1 MSADEIELEE
11 EFARAALSRSTWGR
25 LIRYFGPYVRPMTI
39 ALSFEVMW
47 VVSMLFEPHLIKL
60 ALNGPLRAGDV
71 GGTAVLVGWL
81 LLNLLA
87 RAALTRWELRIT
99 TAVGVRVQDAIR
111 RDVFDHV
118 QRLSMRYFDRTKQ
131 GRIIAR
137 ADRDVDTLEHLIFWG
152 PVMCT
157 MMLFSLALGTV
168 WLFAVHA
175 TLALWVVAALPLV
188 WITTRVFH
196 RLGFPAYRRV
206 REASTNISAHVAE
219 SITGVRVVQ
228 AFNAEAR
235 ADAELAARGGAYRS
249 AVMRGAKIASAYIPS
264 LTVSFHGV
272 TLALLFFGAHAVLE
286 GSLQVGDLVQFV
298 LLLGFVLG
306 PIEALGGLYNECL
319 VAGAAA
325 ERIFLLL
332 DTEPEVQDLADAV
345 DPGRLRGEIEFDDV
359 SFSYD
364 PRGRD
369 GRQLEH
375 VSFRVEP
382 GETVALVGH
391 TGAGK
396 TSVINLLSRFYEA
409 QEGVV
414 RLDGIDVRR
423 IRLDVLH
430 QQTGIVLQ
438 SNFLFAGSVLEN
450 LRFVHPGLTD
460 QEAEEGFDA
469 LGCGSVLAQLADGI
483 QTEVGERGANLSE
496 GERQIV
502 CFVRALLSE
511 PTLLILDEATS
522 AVDTRTEALILGA
535 LQRLSAR
542 QTTVVIAHRLSTIK
556 HADRI
561 LVMERG
567 RIVEQGDHESLLA
580 DDGVYA
586 ALYAE
591 YGVSR

>member
-1 MSADEIELEE
+1 MSTAEIALEE
-11 EFARAALSRSTWGR
+11 EFARTALKRATWSRLFAYFKPHTRQLVLALSCEA
-25 LIRYFGPYVRPMTI
+25 I
-39 ALSFEVMW
+39 W
-47 VVSMLFEPHLIKL
+47 VVSMLLDPHLIKV
-60 ALNGPLRAGDV
+60 ALNGPLAAGDV
-71 GGTAVLVGWL
+71 GGTLVLTVWL
-81 LLNLLA
+81 LLNIIG
-87 RAALTRWELRIT
+87 RALLTRYELRLS
-99 TAVGVRVQDAIR
+99 TAIGVRVQDAIR

-152 PVMCT
+152 PILCT
-157 MMLFSLALGTV
+157 MMILSLSLGTV
-168 WLFAVHA
+168 WLLTVNAS
-175 TLALWVVAALPLV
+175 LALWVFAALPLV

-196 RLGFPAYRRV
+196 KLGFPVYRQV
-206 REASTNISAHVAE
+206 REASTNISSHVAE

-235 ADAELAARGGAYRS
+235 ADAELARRNDAYRG
-249 AVMRGAKIASAYIPS
+249 AVMRGAKIASAYIPI
-264 LTVSFHGV
+264 LTLSFHGV
-272 TLALLFFGAHAVLE
+272 TVALLLFGGHAVLE
-286 GSLQVGDLVQFV
+286 GTMQVGDLVQFV

-306 PIEALGGLYNECL
+306 PIEGLGGLYNECL

-332 DTEPEVQDLADAV
+332 DTEPEVQDVPDAV
-345 DPGRLRGEIEFDDV
+345 DPGRLEGEIVFDDV

-364 PRGRD
+364 PSGKD

-396 TSVINLLSRFYEA
+396 TSVINLLARFYEA
-409 QEGVV
+409 QEGEV

-423 IRLDVLH
+423 IKLDALH
-430 QQTGIVLQ
+430 DQTGIVLQ

-450 LRFVHPGLTD
+450 LRFVHPGLTAA
-460 QEAEEGFDA
+460 EAVEGFET
-469 LGCGSVLAQLADGI
+469 LGCRSVLDQLKDGI
-483 QTEVGERGANLSE
+483 ETEVGERGANLSE

-502 CFVRALLSE
+502 CFVRALLAE
-511 PTLLILDEATS
+511 PSFLILDEATS
-522 AVDTRTEALILGA
+522 AVDTRTEALILRA
-535 LQRLSAR
+535 LERLSSR

-561 LVMERG
+561 LVMENG
-567 RIVEQGDHESLLA
+567 RVVEQGNHASLLA
-580 DDGVYA
+580 QGGTYA

-591 YGVSR
+591 YEG

>member
-1 MSADEIELEE
+1 MNTAEMELEE
-11 EFARAALSRSTWGR
+11 EFARAALKRATWGR
-25 LIRYFGPYVRPMTI
+25 LLAYFKPHRAQL
-39 ALSFEVMW
+39 ALALTCEAIW
-47 VVSMLFEPHLIKL
+47 VVSMLLDPHLIQV
-60 ALNGPLRAGDV
+60 ALTGPLTAGEV
-71 GGTAVLVGWL
+71 SSTLVLAGWL
-81 LLNLLA
+81 LLNILM
-87 RAALTRWELRIT
+87 RALLTRFELRIS
-99 TAVGVRVQDAIR
+99 TAIGVRVQDAIR

-152 PVMCT
+152 PILCT
-157 MMLFSLALGTV
+157 MMILSLSLGTV
-168 WLFAVHA
+168 WLLTVNAS
-175 TLALWVVAALPLV
+175 LALWVFAALPFV
-188 WITTRVFH
+188 WFTTRIFH
-196 RLGFPAYRRV
+196 KLGFPAYRRV
-206 REASTNISAHVAE
+206 REASTNISSHVAE
-219 SITGVRVVQ
+219 SVTGVRVVQ

-235 ADAELAARGGAYRS
+235 ADTELDTRNESYRS
-249 AVMRGAKIASAYIPS
+249 AVMRGAKIASAYIPV
-264 LTVSFHGV
+264 LTLSFHGLTV
-272 TLALLFFGAHAVLE
+272 ALLLFGGYAVLD
-286 GSLQVGDLVQFV
+286 GTMQVGDLVQFV

-306 PIEALGGLYNECL
+306 PIEGLGGLYNECL

-332 DTEPEVQDLADAV
+332 DTEREVQVVPAAV
-345 DPGRLRGEIEFDDV
+345 APGRLRGEIVFDDV

-364 PRGRD
+364 PSGKD

-382 GETVALVGH
+382 GESVALVGH

-396 TSVINLLSRFYEA
+396 TSVVNLLARFYEA
-409 QEGVV
+409 QEGTVAI
-414 RLDGIDVRR
+414 DGIDVRHLK
-423 IRLDVLH
+423 LDALH

-460 QEAEEGFDA
+460 EEAVAGFET
-469 LGCGSVLAQLADGI
+469 LGCQSVLDQFTDGI

-502 CFVRALLSE
+502 CFVRALLAE
-511 PTLLILDEATS
+511 PSLLILDEATS
-522 AVDTRTEALILGA
+522 AVDTRTEALILRA
-535 LQRLSAR
+535 LERLAAR

-561 LVMERG
+561 LVMEDG
-567 RIVEQGDHESLLA
+567 RVVEQGNHVSLLA
-580 DDGVYA
+580 KGGTYA

-591 YGVSR
+591 YDG